1 MSRSDLMAR
10 LRRLARASLRDG
22 EGEAGAPGNQSRRRF
37 TQGVIGAAAGA
48 AAWSLSPVAFA
59 ALGTRE
65 RILRV
70 DTRTQVAVVGAG
82 IAGLTCANE
91 LVRLGLQASVFE
103 AGERVGGRCASL
115 RGVFPGQVVERGAEF
130 IGGSHMAMIGYA
142 QALGLEL
149 EDASRLPGDTYFQFG
164 GNRYTEAQVA
174 REYREFA
181 QAIQGDLARVGA
193 PSADRFSAGE
203 EALDLLSIDE
213 YLDQRGAG
221 RLLRQFVASAYLAE
235 YGASIHELSAL
246 GFLRFVHGNARSKLS
261 PFGGDDG
268 TRLRV
273 VGGNDQIATGL
284 AANLLKPVEFG
295 HRLVSVRRLVSGKV
309 RLVFDVAGTTVQ
321 RDVHAA
327 VLALPFS
334 VLRDVEM
341 HSSLSMPSWKSLAIN
356 ASAVGSHAR
365 IAVGFD
371 TPYWYTRHGLNGT
384 GYTDLQRVQATWEAH
399 AGTAGSDAAV
409 LAAHVGGDAALALG
423 QQGVQ
428 ADANAFLAQLEQVMP
443 GATAAAS
450 RDAGGNLRAHV
461 ESWSHNPLA
470 KGSFTCNRPGY
481 FTTLAGNEAKPLGNL
496 LFAGDHT
503 SSFYE
508 WQGFMEG
515 AALSGLRAAAEV
527 HALARA

>member
-1 MSRSDLMAR
+1 MMAR
-10 LRRLARASLRDG
+10 LRQLARLAAQQG
-22 EGEAGAPGNQSRRRF
+22 HEGDDTAAPGSESRRRF
-37 TQGVIGAAAGA
+37 TKGVIAATTGA
-48 AAWSLSPVAFA
+48 AAWSFAPSAFA
-59 ALGTRE
+59 ALSTAE
-65 RILRV
+65 RIRRV
-70 DTRTQVAVVGAG
+70 NTRTQVAVVGAG
-82 IAGLTCANE
+82 IAGLACANE
-91 LVRLGLQASVFE
+91 LARLGLQASIFE

-130 IGGSHMAMIGYA
+130 IGGSHHAMIGYA
-142 QALGLEL
+142 QALGLQL
-149 EDASRLPGDTYFQFG
+149 EDASRLPGDSYFHFG
-164 GNRYTEAQVA
+164 GSRYTQAQVA

-181 QAIQGDLARVGA
+181 QSIQADLSQVGA
-193 PSADRFSAGE
+193 PTADRFTAGE
-203 EALDLLSIDE
+203 QALDLLSIDE

-221 RLLRQFVASAYLAE
+221 RLLRQFVSSAYLAE
-235 YGASIHELSAL
+235 YGSSIHEISAL
-246 GFLRFVHGNARSKLS
+246 GFLRFVHGNQRSKLA

-268 TRLRV
+268 ARLRV

-284 AANLLKPVEFG
+284 AAQLPVPVEFG
-295 HRLVSVRRLVSGKV
+295 HRLVSVRRIASGKV
-309 RLVFDVAGTTVQ
+309 RLVFDVAGTSVQ
-321 RDVHAA
+321 RDYHAA
-327 VLALPFS
+327 VIALPFS

-341 HSSLSMPSWKSLAIN
+341 HASLAMPSWKSLAIN
-356 ASAVGSHAR
+356 ASAMGNHGR
-365 IAVGFD
+365 ITVGFD
-371 TPYWYTRHGLNGT
+371 SPVWYARHGLSGT

-399 AGTAGSDAAV
+399 AGNPGSDAAV

-428 ADANAFLAQLEQVMP
+428 ADASAFLAQLEQVMP

-470 KGSFTCNRPGY
+470 KGSYTSNRPGY
-481 FTTLAGNEAKPLGNL
+481 FTTMAHNEAKPLGNL
-496 LFAGDHT
+496 HFAGDHT